1 VLKRAFIAL
10 AAIAL
15 LVAGAAFLAFNY
27 LDVAVKWAF
36 EHYGPDVTGVAVK
49 VREVQISAR
58 NGRGSVRSLELANPS
73 GFSTAQALRFG
84 EIRLAIDPS
93 TVAQPVVVIHE
104 ISVQDASI
112 LYERGNSATNLE
124 TIQKN
129 IAAYVKR
136 ASTDDAKSGA
146 PGKSQKRRFI
156 VERLTVRGVKV
167 TMTNPALAGQGIS
180 FDLPD
185 IALHDVGRRQGGLT
199 ASEVA
204 DVVASALMQRIAQ
217 KVLGSMELLRK
228 GGIEGAIDALKGI
241 FR

>member
-1 VLKRAFIAL
+1 VLRRALIAL
-10 AAIAL
+10 VAIAL
-15 LVAGAAFLAFNY
+15 LAGGAAFLAFNY

-58 NGRGSVRSLELANPS
+58 NGRGSVRSLDLANPS
-73 GFSTAQALRFG
+73 GFSTAQALHFG
-84 EIRLAIDPS
+84 EIRLAIDPA
-93 TVAQPVVVIHE
+93 TVTHDVVVIHE
-104 ISVQDASI
+104 ISVQDVAI
-112 LYERGNSATNLE
+112 LYERGSSATNLE

-136 ASTDDAKSGA
+136 ASADNAKSGGT
-146 PGKSQKRRFI
+146 GKSPRRRFI
-156 VERLTVRGVKV
+156 VERLTLRGVKV
-167 TMTNPALAGQGIS
+167 TMSNPALQGQGIA
-180 FDLPD
+180 FELPD

-199 ASEVA
+199 GSEIA

-217 KVLGSMELLRK
+217 KVLGSIELLRK
-228 GGIEGAIDALKGI
+228 GGVEGAIDALKGL